1 MSDEQR
7 TKGIRRTALILTV
20 IALTFFFAFI
30 AMGVVRA

>member
-1 MSDEQR
+1 MNDAQR
-7 TKGIRRTALILTV
+7 KKNIRRTTLILAA